1 MVGRP
6 YGLRSLFSLLAC
18 AAFTLQ
24 VDITI
29 TATGSP
35 LAGHAI
41 AVAPNSIPR
50 DNART
55 VVIATCPNIPPG
67 VCCRAPMHL
76 EPLGSSINF
85 SNLHVVDIAAVW
97 AQRSITDRHTIK
109 AVVGGCSGTITATER
124 GPGDWSWRATS
135 DVLRNW
141 GSRAVGASYMTLP
154 ATLPPDSSTS
164 KWLMGEG
171 VLALAWGGG
180 KWFATPAAQRLLGRR
195 DSSITRRRIAPRG
208 IRSAND
214 GDVYARPPLK
224 GRFPTRIEID
234 GIKYSHTGTFMYA
247 DSARNQINLTHWF
260 IP

>member
-29 TATGSP
+29 TATGSL

-41 AVAPNSIPR
+41 AFAPNAIPG

-55 VVIATCPNIPPG
+55 MVIATCPNIPPG
-67 VCCRAPMHL
+67 VCCQAPSRL
-76 EPLGSSINF
+76 QPLGSSINF

-97 AQRSITDRHTIK
+97 AQRSITDRHTTK
-109 AVVGGCSGTITATER
+109 AVVGGCSGTITASQR
-124 GPGDWSWRATS
+124 GPGNWSW
-135 DVLRNW
+135 DW

-164 KWLMGEG
+164 KWLMAEG

-195 DSSITRRRIAPRG
+195 DSSITRRTIAPRS
-208 IRSAND
+208 IRSANE
-214 GDVYARPPLK
+214 GDVYARPPVK

-234 GIKYSHTGTFMYA
+234 GIEYSHTGTLMYA
-247 DSARNQINLTHWF
+247 DGAGNRINLTHWF
-260 IP
+260 VP